1 MATKT
6 ISIKEEV
13 YNKLLAMKRD
23 NESFSD
29 FLNRLAESQKSDN
42 LLKQLRGS
50 IDIEDSQELIDEI
63 KLRREDWRG

>member
-42 LLKQLRGS
+42 LLKQLQGS